1 LEDILGNKALWV
13 PVAAWCLAQILKV
26 IIQSVKEKRVSF
38 SYILTMGGMPSSHTA
53 LVCALATTVAIVYGL
68 GSAVFAISAF
78 FAIVVMYDAAGVRQT
93 VSTQSTMLNRIV
105 EELFKGNPEWQQ
117 RLKELIG
124 HTKFEVAAGA
134 ILGVVIAFL
143 LAWPW

>member
-1 LEDILGNKALWV
+1 LEDILSNKALWV